1 MPVESVGGHDSV
13 SFGIHRPNDIRP
25 WFEMWEIVQYN
36 RTLVDAAYRDAAST
50 GNPEIH
56 LKTAVMNFCVCCS
69 HLIDHLG
76 CDPSRYT
83 FTGDQKT
90 DDQLREQ
97 NIKAI
102 RDELTTTYEPLDIV
116 LDACNTYKHHT
127 RRKSFRNVRIRD
139 FSSTPPRNAFG
150 WTGATETLDARE
162 DRDARKVVDKA
173 VVAWNSYLTDQHL
186 I

>member
-1 MPVESVGGHDSV
+1 M

-36 RTLVDAAYRDAAST
+36 QTLVDAAYRDAAST
-50 GNPEIH
+50 GNPEVH

-76 CDPSRYT
+76 CDPARYT

-90 DDQLREQ
+90 DGRLRDQNSE
-97 NIKAI
+97 AI
-102 RDELTTTYEPLDIV
+102 RAELMTKRYEPLDIV

-127 RRKSFRNVRIRD
+127 RRKNGRNVRIRD
-139 FSSTPPRNAFG
+139 FSSTPPRIAFG

-162 DRDARKVVDKA
+162 ARDARKIVTA
-173 VVAWNSYLTDQHL
+173 AMAAWNSYLTDHRP

>member
-1 MPVESVGGHDSV
+1 
-13 SFGIHRPNDIRP
+13 
-25 WFEMWEIVQYN
+25 MWEIVQYN
-36 RTLVDAAYRDAAST
+36 QTLVDAAYRDAAGT
-50 GNPEIH
+50 PNPEVH

-83 FTGDQKT
+83 FTGDQTT

-102 RDELTTTYEPLDIV
+102 HDELMTETYEPLDIV

-127 RRKSFRNVRIRD
+127 RRKSGRNVRIRD
-139 FSSTPPRNAFG
+139 FSPTPPHIAFG

-162 DRDARKVVDKA
+162 ARDARKVVGKA
-173 VVAWNSYLTDQHL
+173 MAAWNSYLTDQHP